1 MTIDELREHCDLT
14 VLTAPPDGGSRE
26 ITGCYLGDFLSWAM
40 GKISAGDVWVTVMGN
55 VNALAVAALTDAA
68 CIVLAEG
75 ARLDPEAFEKA
86 QEQELIVLASEKSSY
101 ALAVRIGE
109 RLA

>member
-1 MTIDELREHCDLT
+1 MTMDELREHCALT
-14 VLTAPPDGGSRE
+14 VLTAPPDSGGRE
-26 ITGCYLGDFLSWAM
+26 ITGCYIGDFLSWAM

-68 CIVLAEG
+68 CVVLAEG
-75 ARLDPEAFEKA
+75 AQLDPEALKKA
-86 QEQELIVLASEKSSY
+86 QEQEITVLASEKSSY
-101 ALAVRIGE
+101 ELAVRIGE